1 VTGLRRLVRSLSV
14 LLPVLLC
21 LALFPPVQAASFWSQ
36 IYGEEGTQQAF
47 AIIGTPDGG
56 YAVAGTTNSLGAGG
70 YDFWLIKT
78 DADGNVQWNKTY
90 GSELSEAAFS
100 LAATPDGGYV
110 LAGVSGNSSDYLM
123 WFKYPLYYGLYSG
136 TDVWVVKTDAQGNQQ
151 WNKTYRGGNDSYDY
165 NMAYSIIATSDSG
178 YAFCGTTANLTN
190 DVPFGRCWLVKIDVQ
205 GNMLW
210 NSTFSSG
217 IGISWA
223 VEEAYALVQADDGG
237 YAIAG
242 NMVTSTELKFWLI
255 KTDSS
260 GVMQWNKTYTNS
272 AIAFA
277 LTITTDG
284 GYAVA
289 GTSKNEDCMLVKTDE
304 EGNMQWSHE
313 YGWAENGRSKN
324 DYPNAVIQTSDGGY
338 VLAGEW
344 DSLPKTGMNLG
355 PWTSSR
361 TEAYLVKTD
370 ASGNMQWNRTYG
382 DDNSFESAYGVVE
395 AQDGGYVLAGVT
407 SGVAW
412 LLKTDEFGV
421 VPEHPSLLTL
431 TLVITATLPL
441 LLCKKRLLRKH

>member
-1 VTGLRRLVRSLSV
+1 LRKIVGVLSV

-21 LALFPPVQAASFWSQ
+21 LSLFPPVQAASFWSQ
-36 IYGEEGTQQAF
+36 TYGGIGFEKAF
-47 AIIGTPDGG
+47 AIVKASDGG
-56 YAVAGTTNSLGAGG
+56 YVVAGTTSSFGAGG
-70 YDFWLIKT
+70 YDFWLLKT
-78 DADGNVQWNKTY
+78 DVDGNVQWNRTY
-90 GSELSEAAFS
+90 GGERSEVAFS

-151 WNKTYRGGNDSYDY
+151 WNQTYRGGNDKHDY
-165 NMAYSIIATSDSG
+165 NMAYSIVATSDG
-178 YAFCGTTANLTN
+178 YAFCGTTYNLPDNLTGGG
-190 DVPFGRCWLVKIDVQ
+190 FWLVKIDAE

-217 IGISWA
+217 NAVWV
-223 VEEAYALVQADDGG
+223 VEEAYVLVHTADGG
-237 YAIAG
+237 YAVAG
-242 NMVTSTELKFWLI
+242 NTATSTELKFWLI
-255 KTDSS
+255 KTDSF
-260 GVMQWNKTYTNS
+260 GFMQWNKTYDNS

-277 LTITTDG
+277 LIMTTDG

-289 GTSKNEDCMLVKTDE
+289 GVSKNEDCMLVKTDG

-324 DYPNAVIQTSDGGY
+324 DYPNAAIQTSDGGY

-344 DSLPKTGMNLG
+344 DSLPKTAINLG

-361 TEAYLVKTD
+361 TEAYLLKTD

-382 DDNSFESAYGVVE
+382 DDYSFESAYGVVE

-407 SGVAW
+407 DSDLW
-412 LLKTDEFGV
+412 LLKTDEYGV

-431 TLVITATLPL
+431 SLVIAVTLPL
-441 LLCKKRLLRKH
+441 LLFKKRLLRKH